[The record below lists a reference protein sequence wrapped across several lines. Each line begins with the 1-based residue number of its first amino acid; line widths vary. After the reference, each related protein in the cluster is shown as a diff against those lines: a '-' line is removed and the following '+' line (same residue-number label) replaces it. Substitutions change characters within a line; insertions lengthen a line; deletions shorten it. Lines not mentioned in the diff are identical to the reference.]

1 MTRPFKHPGYVDRTK
16 QTLSTNTVHTQQ
28 DMLVKFT
35 TKILHQH
42 LRTLFQ
48 FAQLE
53 LNSVNM
59 KISPSNIKYISKN

>member
-16 QTLSTNTVHTQQ
+16 QILFTNTMHTQY

-42 LRTLFQ
+42 LRTLSQ

-59 KISPSNIKYISKN
+59 KTSPGNIKYIFKN